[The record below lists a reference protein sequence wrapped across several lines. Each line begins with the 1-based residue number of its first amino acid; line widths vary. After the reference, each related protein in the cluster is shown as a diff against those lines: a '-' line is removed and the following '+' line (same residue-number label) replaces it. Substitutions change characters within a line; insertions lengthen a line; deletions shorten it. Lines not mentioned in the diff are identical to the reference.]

1 MCTEGTQD
9 QVKDFVGWDLFF
21 KFIKQHKLTVAITEF
36 GGHPSQRC
44 AKWIDS
50 FLTILEDN
58 RVTAADDGGVLMW
71 TLWRTCPHASWYPE
85 TLGGGA
91 MDCVQFA
98 PPTPNDPVQYVLA
111 SLCSL
116 CLPSN

>member
-1 MCTEGTQD
+1 M
-9 QVKDFVGWDLFF
+9 KDFVGWETFF
-21 KFIKQHKLTVAITEF
+21 SFIKAHKITVAITEF